1 MPKMKDRNAQL
12 RGALGAIAP
21 KERIVEANSIPNED
35 TVNRQGKAAYS
46 YDDKLPTAVTIRTE
60 TTGNFSALSL
70 SDDKDILIQIAV
82 TPAVKKILK
91 GVCK

>member
-1 MPKMKDRNAQL
+1 MRS
-12 RGALGAIAP
+12 AIAQGMVFNGIVP
-21 KERIVEANSIPNED
+21 K
-35 TVNRQGKAAYS
+35 
-46 YDDKLPTAVTIRTE
+46 PTAVTIRTE
-60 TTGNFSALSL
+60 TTGNFSTLSL